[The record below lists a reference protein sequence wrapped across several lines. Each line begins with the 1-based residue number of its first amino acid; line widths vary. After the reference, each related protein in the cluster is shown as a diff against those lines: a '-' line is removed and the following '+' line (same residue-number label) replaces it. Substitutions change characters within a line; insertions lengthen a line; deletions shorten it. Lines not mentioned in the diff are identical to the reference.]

1 MKKSNL
7 SFGQLVAL
15 MHQILGECEY
25 RAQRDARLD
34 VAELAEAALAGVG
47 FKRYWAPRIDGS
59 HLSPSNDFGFWE
71 PLLYGRYFITFH
83 PSLGWSLE
91 RLPD

>member
-7 SFGQLVAL
+7 TFFELVKL
-15 MHQILGECEY
+15 MHRILGQCEY
-25 RAQRDARLD
+25 HAQRDALLD
-34 VAELAEAALAGVG
+34 VADLAETASAGRG
-47 FKRYWAPRIDGS
+47 FHRYWAIRMDGS
-59 HLSPSNDFGFWE
+59 HLCRANDFGHWE
-71 PLLYGRYFITFH
+71 SYLYGRYFITFH